1 MNNDLNSEEEEE
13 VRKGPLLPSEISNLR
28 HMLNDYF
35 YRRRVRKML
44 KIWVYTVGTVTTMML
59 GGMALFKEVVSRLT
73 K

>member
-1 MNNDLNSEEEEE
+1 MSNDLNGQEEEE
-13 VRKGPLLPSEISNLR
+13 VKKGPLLPSEISSLR

-44 KIWVYTVGTVTTMML
+44 KVWVYTVGTVTAMML
-59 GGMALFKEVVSRLT
+59 GGMSLFKEIFSRLM